1 MEFMLVI
8 NKILGLKIVQYALV
22 ASVVVL
28 TVFSGVQSF
37 RLWVSQKEAKYQKAK
52 ASESEAFLQAQN
64 SQVLEM
70 KKQGDAAKVKIDA
83 AKVEERK
90 IAADYERR
98 IQILKKRPIRED
110 CCGAIEDAKNI
121 ILGGTP

>member
-1 MEFMLVI
+1 MPFLLVI
-8 NKILGLKIVQYALV
+8 NKFLELKIVQYVLV

-52 ASESEAFLQAQN
+52 AAESEAFLQAQN

-121 ILGGTP
+121 ILGGIL